1 MAALRYEGGYGEMIS
16 YFKSEG
22 GTIARLSEMEPG
34 CWVDVLEPTAEERA
48 WLLNELE
55 IVPEFVRSAFDD
67 EETAHIDVD
76 DDTGQLLV
84 IVDCPFV
91 EDENEVVDT
100 SIVQYDTHPI
110 SFIFVPEQEYFVTI
124 CLRHNN
130 TVADFAHGKYR
141 DVYTDRRTRF
151 LLQMLLRVAQRYL
164 VCLRSINRQIRE
176 SERNLR
182 RTMNNRELMKML
194 GLEKSLVYFST
205 SLKGLESTASR
216 ISSGRMMELYEDD
229 HELLDDVM
237 IEIRQAAEMCT
248 IYSNILN
255 GITDTFSSV
264 ISNNLNITMRTLTII
279 TLVMAIPTIVFSFY
293 GMNVE
298 GLPLIQ
304 WAWFPV
310 IIAAV
315 ISVVVVIILRSGR
328 VLK

>member
-1 MAALRYEGGYGEMIS
+1 MIS
-16 YFKSEG
+16 YFKSEN
-22 GTIARLSEMEPG
+22 GTIARIEEMQPG

-48 WLLNELE
+48 WLLEELE

-67 EETAHIDVD
+67 EETAHIDLD
-76 DDTGQLLV
+76 EDTGQVLV

-91 EDENEVVDT
+91 EDESEVVDT

-110 SFIFVPEQEYFVTI
+110 SFVFVPEQEYFVTI

-141 DVYTDRRTRF
+141 DVYTGLRTRF

-164 VCLRSINRQIRE
+164 VCLRSIMRQIRE
-176 SERNLR
+176 SERTLR
-182 RTMNNRELMKML
+182 KTMQNRELMKML

-205 SLKGLESTASR
+205 SLKGLESTVSR

-229 HELLDDVM
+229 RELLDDVM
-237 IEIRQAAEMCT
+237 IEIRQAAEMCS

-279 TLVMAIPTIVFSFY
+279 TLVLAIPTIVFSFY

-298 GLPLIQ
+298 MLPLINSP
-304 WAWFPV
+304 WFAV
-310 IIAAV
+310 LIAAV
-315 ISVVVVIILRSGR
+315 LCVIAVVILRSGR
-328 VLK
+328 ILK

>member
-1 MAALRYEGGYGEMIS
+1 MAILRYEGGSREMIS
-16 YFKSEG
+16 YFKSEN
-22 GTIARLSEMEPG
+22 GTIQRIDEMQPG
-34 CWVDVLEPTAEERA
+34 CWVDVLEPTPDERA
-48 WLLNELE
+48 WLLEELE

-67 EETAHIDVD
+67 EETAHIDTD
-76 DDTGQLLV
+76 DDTGQVLV

-100 SIVQYDTHPI
+100 SIVQYDTHPL
-110 SFIFVPEQEYFVTI
+110 SFLFVPEQEYFVTI

-151 LLQMLLRVAQRYL
+151 LLQMLLRVTQRYL
-164 VCLRSINRQIRE
+164 VCLRSIMRQIRD
-176 SERNLR
+176 SERTLR
-182 RTMNNRELMKML
+182 KTMNNRELMKML

-237 IEIRQAAEMCT
+237 IEIRQATEMCT

-279 TLVMAIPTIVFSFY
+279 TLVLAIPTIVFSFY

-298 GLPLIQ
+298 MLPLINTP
-304 WAWFPV
+304 WFAV
-310 IIAAV
+310 CFAAALCAIA
-315 ISVVVVIILRSGR
+315 IIILRSGR
-328 VLK
+328 ILK

>member
-1 MAALRYEGGYGEMIS
+1 MIS
-16 YFKSEG
+16 YFKSANGKIER
-22 GTIARLSEMEPG
+22 IDDMQPG
-34 CWVDVLEPTAEERA
+34 CWVDVLEPTAEERL
-48 WLLNELE
+48 WLLEELE

-67 EETAHIDVD
+67 EETAHIDAD
-76 DDTGQLLV
+76 DDTGQVLV

-91 EDENEVVDT
+91 EDESETLDK

-110 SFIFVPEQEYFVTI
+110 SFVFVPEQEYFVTI
-124 CLRHNN
+124 CLRRNN

-151 LLQMLLRVAQRYL
+151 LLQMLLRVTQRYL
-164 VCLRSINRQIRE
+164 VCLRSIMRQIRE

-182 RTMNNRELMKML
+182 RTMNNSELMKML
-194 GLEKSLVYFST
+194 GLEKSLVYFSA

-216 ISSGRMMELYEDD
+216 IGSGRMMELYEDD
-229 HELLDDVM
+229 HELLDDVI
-237 IEIRQAAEMCT
+237 IEIRQATEMCT
-248 IYSNILN
+248 IYTNILN
-255 GITDTFSSV
+255 GIADTFSSV

-279 TLVMAIPTIVFSFY
+279 TLVLAIPTIVFSFY

-310 IIAAV
+310 VIAAV
-315 ISVVVVIILRSGR
+315 LCIIAGIILRSGR
-328 VLK
+328 ILK